1 MENSELRGKVWDL
14 FISKKRS
21 EYKNEFNIN
30 YGWEKKKVTKDKEEM
45 FSIKIAAFFTLIIIP
60 FFVGW
65 CKLIEDFE
73 VNILIF
79 SLIWT
84 LFTFSGF
91 YAFYYNNIKQTTYRK
106 IGKFNPKDFE
116 AEFEREYPFLEVGYL
131 ISKIDETKEELF
143 GKKSEFQV
151 GYEKVQAKLGRCKA
165 ILSTLKDKYVLL
177 TVKTPQDILLAI
189 NELEEIEISFRQELE
204 RLNSFRIGVEE
215 VLGEERTR
223 LLKTQNSE
231 LPRLRLLMEV
241 QELTN
246 SQEEITEEGI
256 KIIEN
261 ITRKVSERL
270 VEIRRESRE
279 NILELNNSIVILAYD
294 ISEKF
299 GPEKVDEVIWA
310 LVEEECEVS

>member
-1 MENSELRGKVWDL
+1 MPSART
-14 FISKKRS
+14 FI
-21 EYKNEFNIN
+21 
-30 YGWEKKKVTKDKEEM
+30 
-45 FSIKIAAFFTLIIIP
+45 
-60 FFVGW
+60 
-65 CKLIEDFE
+65 E
-73 VNILIF
+73 VSF
-79 SLIWT
+79 
-84 LFTFSGF
+84 G
-91 YAFYYNNIKQTTYRK
+91 
-106 IGKFNPKDFE
+106 D
-116 AEFEREYPFLEVGYL
+116 
-131 ISKIDETKEELF
+131 IDETKEELF